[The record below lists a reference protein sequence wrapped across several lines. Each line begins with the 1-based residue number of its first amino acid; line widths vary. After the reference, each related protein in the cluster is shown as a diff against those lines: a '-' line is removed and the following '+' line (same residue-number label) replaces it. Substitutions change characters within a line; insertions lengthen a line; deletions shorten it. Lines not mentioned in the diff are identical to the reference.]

1 MSAANER
8 RVITRRSQ
16 SEVSIDKEQPIRGEH
31 YLSGEK
37 TVRMKRR
44 ESEALTTCHWSL
56 KSSPWRSRSRSPRP
70 LVAIK
75 LGVPQ
80 KVEVVSPGLIP
91 SLHIQ

>member
-44 ESEALTTCHWSL
+44 ESEALTTCHWSEEVSL
-56 KSSPWRSRSRSPRP
+56 RLSLSCLDSPASFRDLNKRMIYSSNLMS
-70 LVAIK
+70 
-75 LGVPQ
+75 Q
-80 KVEVVSPGLIP
+80 
-91 SLHIQ
+91 